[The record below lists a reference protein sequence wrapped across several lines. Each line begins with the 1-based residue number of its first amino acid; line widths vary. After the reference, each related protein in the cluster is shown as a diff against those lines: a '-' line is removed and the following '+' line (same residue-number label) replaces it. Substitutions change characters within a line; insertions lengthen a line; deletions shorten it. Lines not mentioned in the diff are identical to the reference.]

1 MSRVT
6 QKKDRTMS
14 ISQRGA
20 FIYLDYTT
28 QDINIYRE
36 AKEGGKEFGLKEMK
50 YKNEYSYEK
59 LFVYKDNP
67 LKMEIKHFLDCV
79 EGKQKR
85 NVTVEHELRSLK
97 VALKVDELLSTS
109 NGNNIE
115 VKV

>member
-36 AKEGGKEFGLKEMK
+36 AKEGKEFGLKEMK
-50 YKNEYSYEK
+50 YKNEYSYEKK